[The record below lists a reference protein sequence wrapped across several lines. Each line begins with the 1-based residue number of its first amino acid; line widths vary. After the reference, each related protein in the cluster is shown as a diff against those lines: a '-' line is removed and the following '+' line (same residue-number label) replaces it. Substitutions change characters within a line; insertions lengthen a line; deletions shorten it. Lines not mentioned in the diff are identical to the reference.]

1 MLVMR
6 SSAGHALLAPVQ
18 FSCTSQIPAE
28 PRQTVV
34 LEAKLSAGHELLV
47 PVQFSATSQTP
58 AAAARQTVVLE
69 AKLSAGHELLV
80 PVQFSATSQ
89 TPAAAAR
96 QTVLVEENAHPAVQH
111 ELPAIAGSHASRLKF
126 GSMKPSPQVEV

>member
-1 MLVMR
+1 
-6 SSAGHALLAPVQ
+6 
-18 FSCTSQIPAE
+18 SQ
-28 PRQTVV
+28 
-34 LEAKLSAGHELLV
+34 K
-47 PVQFSATSQTP
+47 P

-69 AKLSAGHELLV
+69 TKLSAGHALLV
-80 PVQFSATSQ
+80 PVQFSAVSQMPAEPRQTTEVEAKPSAGQAALAPVQVSATSQ